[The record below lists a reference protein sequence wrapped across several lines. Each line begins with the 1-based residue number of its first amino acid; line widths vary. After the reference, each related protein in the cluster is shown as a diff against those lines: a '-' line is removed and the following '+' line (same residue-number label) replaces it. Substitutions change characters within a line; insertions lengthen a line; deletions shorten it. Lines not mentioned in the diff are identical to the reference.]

1 MATRRIGLNGSSSHI
16 AFDAEKRKI
25 SFPLL
30 TTTNVCKEGSYR
42 ERVVQMLIDRTV
54 IDSWIVSQF
63 IGDCL
68 PVHCCSMDR
77 YPREEWRPIP
87 AGSCPAIEQVLAHP
101 VQVQDPV
108 VDLHPRPRHHI
119 GSVRRSSRDVRRFDV
134 PTCVMNEQRT
144 KELRTDIL
152 AKRLRGHPARHCTC
166 TYRHTQRNIYAAW
179 LVH

>member
-30 TTTNVCKEGSYR
+30 TTTNVCKEGNYR
-42 ERVVQMLIDRTV
+42 ENRICISIDYIRTV
-54 IDSWIVSQF
+54 IDSQIVGQF

-119 GSVRRSSRDVRRFDV
+119 GSVRRSSWDV
-134 PTCVMNEQRT
+134 E
-144 KELRTDIL
+144 
-152 AKRLRGHPARHCTC
+152 RGT
-166 TYRHTQRNIYAAW
+166 
-179 LVH
+179 